1 MLVLLCFKWEISR
14 FWVWVTPSLC
24 FLHAI
29 ITSHQFLPRQMF
41 TCSSGVTNIPVEWCH
56 MLMDTNRNAT
66 LPLFPRCVCYF
77 SHPFRLYWCERIN
90 LQICFCFLS
99 FSCQPHSHS
108 SNLRN
113 RSCCSNIQSL
123 FFSFVSTVQTAARAP
138 MLCLVSAVW
147 PAEPVGA
154 GLSGLG
160 CSWSRVTGTGSG
172 GVSACGGGGGSSE
185 GPEPW

>member
-1 MLVLLCFKWEISR
+1 MLVLLCFKWKISR

-66 LPLFPRCVCYF
+66 LPLFLDV
-77 SHPFRLYWCERIN
+77 SVISLILSDSIGVSE
-90 LQICFCFLS
+90 LICRFVFFFLS

-113 RSCCSNIQSL
+113 RSCCSNVQSL